1 MSRFLPKDFDPK
13 RPVALIAGRGRY
25 PELLLER
32 LRAAGLAVRL
42 VAFEGET
49 APELEAKF
57 SPGEVRRIKVG
68 QLGHMI
74 DALKEFAAGS
84 AVMAGQISPRKLFK
98 GLHPDLKAV
107 MIMATL
113 KERNAET
120 IFGAIAREVG
130 KAGVLQLDA
139 RVFLDDQLAT
149 PGCMTGGGWFG
160 SGIDD
165 DSLAHGVRIARE
177 CARLDIG
184 QGVVVARGTV
194 VAVEA
199 FEGTDKML
207 RRCADYGAEDML
219 FVKTVKPAQD
229 YRFDVPCFG
238 LLTLE
243 SLAAGGIRRAAL
255 EAGSVLMLDRAAV
268 IARAKALGITLYGFD
283 AAKV

>member
-1 MSRFLPKDFDPK
+1 MSRFLPKDFDAK

-32 LRAAGLAVRL
+32 LRAAGLGVRL

-57 SPGEVRRIKVG
+57 AAGEVRRIKVG

-74 DALKEFAAGS
+74 DALKDFGAGS

-120 IFGAIAREVG
+120 IFGAIAREVQ

-139 RVFLDDQLAT
+139 RVFLDDQMAA
-149 PGCMTGGGWFG
+149 PGCMTGGWFG

-243 SLAAGGIRRAAL
+243 SLAAGGIRQAAL
-255 EAGSVLMLDRAAV
+255 EAGSVLMLDRAEV
-268 IARAKALGITLYGFD
+268 VARAKALGITLYGFD
-283 AAKV
+283 APKA

>member
-1 MSRFLPKDFDPK
+1 MSRFLPKDFDAK

-32 LRAAGLAVRL
+32 LRAAGLGVRL

-57 SPGEVRRIKVG
+57 AAGEVRRIKVG

-74 DALKEFAAGS
+74 DALKDFGAGS

-120 IFGAIAREVG
+120 IFGAIAREVQ

-139 RVFLDDQLAT
+139 RVFLDDQLAA
-149 PGCMTGGGWFG
+149 PGCMTGGWFG

-255 EAGSVLMLDRAAV
+255 EAGSVLMLDRAEV
-268 IARAKALGITLYGFD
+268 VARAKALGITLYGFD
-283 AAKV
+283 ATKA

>member
-32 LRAAGLAVRL
+32 LRAAGLVVRL

-57 SPGEVRRIKVG
+57 SAGEVRRIKVG

-74 DALKEFAAGS
+74 DALKDFGAGS

-120 IFGAIAREVG
+120 IFGAIAREVE
-130 KAGVLQLDA
+130 KIGVLQLDA
-139 RVFLDDQLAT
+139 RVFLDDQLAA
-149 PGCMTGGGWFG
+149 PGCMTGGWFG
-160 SGIDD
+160 SGVDD